1 MTRQRPQVLKA
12 YGTLSG
18 ADAVVELGELGPWR
32 PKLVA
37 TDLDGT
43 LLDSAGE
50 VTPRTRAA
58 LEACWDAGIPVVGVT
73 GRGPRLLDS
82 VRTALDGRGIAVL
95 AQGGFVVD
103 LERDEVL
110 RTVGLPRDQASAVI
124 ARIEQVTGPL
134 IVAVEDAAEQS
145 EIAGPLR
152 VQHGF
157 NWPYPEPAHL
167 LPRHE
172 VLPDGPVLK
181 AFLRSS
187 TLGQDELLALA
198 KQVTDPAQAEVTHAG
213 LGFIEVLPPGI
224 TKATGLAIALE
235 RYGVGFADVL
245 VFGDMPNDLPMI
257 AAAAAWT
264 AGWALATATVRP
276 PAAATAAIIGRSLGM
291 SPNTSTSPNPTPY
304 RSSAIARP
312 LALVMPGGSTSMK
325 PSPAW
330 VTSACAGLGFIE
342 VLPPG
347 ITKATGLAI
356 ALERYGVG
364 FGDVLVFGDM
374 PNDLPMITA
383 VGAAGGR
390 AVAVANAH
398 PAVRAA
404 TSGVTSGHDADG
416 VARYLEAVLGDV

>member
-1 MTRQRPQVLKA
+1 MTGPRPPKALKA
-12 YGTLSG
+12 YGVLQG
-18 ADAVVELGELGPWR
+18 ADSVVELGDLGAWR

-50 VTPRTRAA
+50 ISPRTRAA
-58 LEACWDAGIPVVGVT
+58 LEATWDAGIPVVGVT

-82 VRTALDGRGIAVL
+82 VRAALDGRGIAVL

-103 LERDEVL
+103 LERNEVL
-110 RTVGLPRDQASAVI
+110 RTVGLPRHQAAAVI
-124 ARIEQVTGPL
+124 ARIEEIAGDL
-134 IVAVEDAAEQS
+134 IVAVEDAAEQAEAS
-145 EIAGPLR
+145 GPLR

-167 LPRHE
+167 LARNE
-172 VLPDGPVLK
+172 VLPEGPVLK

-187 TLGQDELLALA
+187 SLGQDELLARA
-198 KQVTDPAQAEVTHAG
+198 KRVVDPADAEVTH
-213 LGFIEVLPPGI
+213 
-224 TKATGLAIALE
+224 
-235 RYGVGFADVL
+235 
-245 VFGDMPNDLPMI
+245 
-257 AAAAAWT
+257 
-264 AGWALATATVRP
+264 
-276 PAAATAAIIGRSLGM
+276 
-291 SPNTSTSPNPTPY
+291 
-304 RSSAIARP
+304 
-312 LALVMPGGSTSMK
+312 
-325 PSPAW
+325 
-330 VTSACAGLGFIE
+330 AGLGFIE

-383 VGAAGGR
+383 VADAGGR

-398 PAVRAA
+398 AAVRAA
-404 TSGVTSGHDADG
+404 TPNVTSGHDADG
-416 VARYLEAVLGDV
+416 VARYLEAVLRDV

>member
-1 MTRQRPQVLKA
+1 MTGPRPPKALKA
-12 YGTLSG
+12 YGVLQG
-18 ADAVVELGELGPWR
+18 ADSVVELGDLGPWR

-50 VTPRTRAA
+50 VSPRTRAA
-58 LEACWDAGIPVVGVT
+58 LEATWDAGIPVVGVT

-82 VRTALDGRGIAVL
+82 VRAALDGRGIAVL

-110 RTVGLPRDQASAVI
+110 RTVGLPREQAAAVI
-124 ARIEQVTGPL
+124 ARIEAVAGDL
-134 IVAVEDAAEQS
+134 IVAVEDAAEQAEAS
-145 EIAGPLR
+145 GPLR

-172 VLPDGPVLK
+172 VLPEGPVLK

-187 TLGQDELLALA
+187 TLGQDELLARA
-198 KQVTDPAQAEVTHAG
+198 QSVVDPADAEVTH
-213 LGFIEVLPPGI
+213 
-224 TKATGLAIALE
+224 
-235 RYGVGFADVL
+235 
-245 VFGDMPNDLPMI
+245 
-257 AAAAAWT
+257 
-264 AGWALATATVRP
+264 
-276 PAAATAAIIGRSLGM
+276 
-291 SPNTSTSPNPTPY
+291 
-304 RSSAIARP
+304 
-312 LALVMPGGSTSMK
+312 
-325 PSPAW
+325 
-330 VTSACAGLGFIE
+330 AGLGFIE

-374 PNDLPMITA
+374 PNDLPMIGA
-383 VGAAGGR
+383 VAEAGGR

-398 PAVRAA
+398 PAVRTA
-404 TSGVTSGHDADG
+404 TPHVTSGHDADG

>member
-1 MTRQRPQVLKA
+1 
-12 YGTLSG
+12 
-18 ADAVVELGELGPWR
+18 VVELGDLGPWR

-50 VTPRTRAA
+50 VSPRTRAA
-58 LEACWDAGIPVVGVT
+58 LEATWDAGIPVVGVT

-82 VRTALDGRGIAVL
+82 VRAALDGRGIAVL

-110 RTVGLPRDQASAVI
+110 RTVGLPREQAAAVI
-124 ARIEQVTGPL
+124 TRIEDVAGEL
-134 IVAVEDAAEQS
+134 IVAVEDASEQAEA
-145 EIAGPLR
+145 AGPLR

-172 VLPDGPVLK
+172 VLPPGPVLK
-181 AFLRSS
+181 VFLRSS
-187 TLGQDELLALA
+187 TLGQDELLARA
-198 KQVTDPAQAEVTHAG
+198 QSVVDPADAEVTH
-213 LGFIEVLPPGI
+213 
-224 TKATGLAIALE
+224 
-235 RYGVGFADVL
+235 
-245 VFGDMPNDLPMI
+245 
-257 AAAAAWT
+257 
-264 AGWALATATVRP
+264 
-276 PAAATAAIIGRSLGM
+276 
-291 SPNTSTSPNPTPY
+291 
-304 RSSAIARP
+304 
-312 LALVMPGGSTSMK
+312 
-325 PSPAW
+325 
-330 VTSACAGLGFIE
+330 AGLGFIE

-374 PNDLPMITA
+374 PNDLPMIGA
-383 VGAAGGR
+383 VADAGGR
-390 AVAVANAH
+390 SVAVANAH

-404 TSGVTSGHDADG
+404 TPNVTSGHDADG

>member
-1 MTRQRPQVLKA
+1 MTGRRPPTALKA
-12 YGTLSG
+12 YGVLEG
-18 ADAVVELGELGPWR
+18 ADSVVELGDLGPWR

-43 LLDSAGE
+43 LLNSDGE

-58 LEACWDAGIPVVGVT
+58 LEASWDAGIPVVGVT

-82 VRTALDGRGIAVL
+82 VRVALDGRGIAVL

-110 RTVGLPRDQASAVI
+110 RTVGLPRDRAAAVI
-124 ARIEQVTGPL
+124 AGIEAVAGDL
-134 IVAVEDAAEQS
+134 IVAVEDAAEQGEAS
-145 EIAGPLR
+145 GPLR

-172 VLPDGPVLK
+172 VLPPGPVLK
-181 AFLRSS
+181 VFLRSS
-187 TLGQDELLALA
+187 TLGQDELLARA
-198 KQVTDPAQAEVTHAG
+198 QSVVDPADAEVTH
-213 LGFIEVLPPGI
+213 
-224 TKATGLAIALE
+224 
-235 RYGVGFADVL
+235 
-245 VFGDMPNDLPMI
+245 
-257 AAAAAWT
+257 
-264 AGWALATATVRP
+264 
-276 PAAATAAIIGRSLGM
+276 
-291 SPNTSTSPNPTPY
+291 
-304 RSSAIARP
+304 
-312 LALVMPGGSTSMK
+312 
-325 PSPAW
+325 
-330 VTSACAGLGFIE
+330 AGLGFIE

-374 PNDLPMITA
+374 PNDLPMIGA
-383 VGAAGGR
+383 VAEAGGR

-404 TSGVTSGHDADG
+404 TDNRTGGHDADG
-416 VARYLEAVLGDV
+416 VARYLEALLRHV

>member
-82 VRTALDGRGIAVL
+82 VRTALDGGGIAVL

-198 KQVTDPAQAEVTHAG
+198 KEVTDPAQAEVTHAG

-257 AAAAAWT
+257 AAVA
-264 AGWALATATVRP
+264 
-276 PAAATAAIIGRSLGM
+276 
-291 SPNTSTSPNPTPY
+291 
-304 RSSAIARP
+304 
-312 LALVMPGGSTSMK
+312 
-325 PSPAW
+325 
-330 VTSACAGLGFIE
+330 E
-342 VLPPG
+342 
-347 ITKATGLAI
+347 
-356 ALERYGVG
+356 
-364 FGDVLVFGDM
+364 
-374 PNDLPMITA
+374 
-383 VGAAGGR
+383 AGGR
-390 AVAVANAH
+390 TVAVANAH
-398 PAVRAA
+398 PAVQAA
-404 TSGVTSGHDADG
+404 AAEVTSGHDADG
-416 VARYLEAVLGDV
+416 VARYLEALSLDGGPTNV